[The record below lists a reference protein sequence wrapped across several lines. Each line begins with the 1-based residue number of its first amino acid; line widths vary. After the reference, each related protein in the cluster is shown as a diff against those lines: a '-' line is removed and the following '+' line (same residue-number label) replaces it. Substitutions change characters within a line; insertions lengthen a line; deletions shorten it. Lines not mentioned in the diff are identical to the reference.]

1 MLLYYFSQLHENIHL
16 PRNEKFN
23 EKQTNGFLGEKKIVI
38 DSRKGNSSH
47 SGNCH
52 RFSSHSG
59 SKPSCM
65 GVLQSSFTWWSAVCA
80 QVDVLCIKQYRASI
94 ILRVGHGHI
103 SANLWWSVVSCHW
116 CSLYSVSTTGS
127 TMHENHWKEDSMLSN
142 APCHKDLLG
151 IENENPLGLVNLK
164 PWSINWVIWFYGEF
178 IFHKGQGK
186 NPSYLNHL

>member
-65 GVLQSSFTWWSAVCA
+65 GVLRAALLSDQPFVHRLMSCALNNTEPPSF
-80 QVDVLCIKQYRASI
+80 
-94 ILRVGHGHI
+94 
-103 SANLWWSVVSCHW
+103 
-116 CSLYSVSTTGS
+116 
-127 TMHENHWKEDSMLSN
+127 
-142 APCHKDLLG
+142 
-151 IENENPLGLVNLK
+151 
-164 PWSINWVIWFYGEF
+164 
-178 IFHKGQGK
+178 
-186 NPSYLNHL
+186 